1 MAGSVNGDDDSGI
14 VDVDELQNHGIG
26 ATDILKLKQNG
37 LHTALV
43 IRLILLNSHIAY
55 WLQSEC
61 LQFHHQETPQNQRPV
76 RNQGRENQDCS

>member
-1 MAGSVNGDDDSGI
+1 MTGSVNGDDDSGI

-43 IRLILLNSHIAY
+43 INPVPFHAQVAY
-55 WLQSEC
+55 WLPPER
-61 LQFHHQETPQNQRPV
+61 LQQHHQKAPQDQGPV